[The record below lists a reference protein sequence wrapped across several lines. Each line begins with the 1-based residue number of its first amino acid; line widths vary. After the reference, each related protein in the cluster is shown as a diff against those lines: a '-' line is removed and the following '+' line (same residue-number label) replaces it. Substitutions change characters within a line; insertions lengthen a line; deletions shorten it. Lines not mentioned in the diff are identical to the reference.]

1 MPGINTGL
9 SVNDPPIVPA
19 FHGQLVRS
27 GRRWAGA
34 AGLACAAL
42 GLASCGTSALPGAP
56 TGAVAA
62 PSKAPLPASVQTRAG
77 TWATVPMGDL
87 GQPLNTFWQL
97 FFRPA
102 GSALWSDRVQA
113 TATATNGGLVL
124 AADYQDLVV
133 GVRPSNMLT
142 FSPLISTHNG
152 GRTWLDGLVTDGL
165 AAQPQSLAAQSAGR
179 ALAVVTAKSG
189 TEVLTSTGSLSS
201 WRVLLTDKELHSAPP
216 ARSCRPSAVTAVG
229 YISAKAVVGTMCTRS
244 GTPGLF
250 MERNGAWRPVS
261 LRLPQSSGPA
271 RVLGFVRAGGRLA
284 ALVELAARTGAALL
298 VARTVNGATWDTSG
312 LLQLRPGDSVKSF
325 GATTGSGAFA
335 LVALDNGS
343 EELALDAGSDL
354 ASWGRLPPPP
364 PGTATVTF
372 GPGEAADALA
382 VNRTVLTV
390 WALSRD
396 RRTWTKI
403 QVVHVP
409 IQFGSSS

>member
-1 MPGINTGL
+1 MPGMNTGL
-9 SVNDPPIVPA
+9 SVNDPTIVPA
-19 FHGQLVRS
+19 FQDQLVRS

-87 GQPLNTFWQL
+87 GQPLNTFRQL

-102 GSALWSDRVQA
+102 GSASWSDRVQA

-124 AADYQDLVV
+124 ADDNQDLVV

-142 FSPLISTHNG
+142 FS
-152 GRTWLDGLVTDGL
+152 R
-165 AAQPQSLAAQSAGR
+165 
-179 ALAVVTAKSG
+179 
-189 TEVLTSTGSLSS
+189 
-201 WRVLLTDKELHSAPP
+201 
-216 ARSCRPSAVTAVG
+216 
-229 YISAKAVVGTMCTRS
+229 
-244 GTPGLF
+244 
-250 MERNGAWRPVS
+250 
-261 LRLPQSSGPA
+261 
-271 RVLGFVRAGGRLA
+271 
-284 ALVELAARTGAALL
+284 
-298 VARTVNGATWDTSG
+298 
-312 LLQLRPGDSVKSF
+312 
-325 GATTGSGAFA
+325 
-335 LVALDNGS
+335 S

-354 ASWGRLPPPP
+354 ASWARLPPPP